1 VRRRLATEGGFGVVE
16 LLIAMTVMVVA
27 VMALVAV
34 LNSGMVTLRR
44 AAAASTAGAVAD
56 QQMEAYRAL
65 PNCAIHL
72 DPTTIPGSPQY
83 VGDPA
88 WSGTQRT
95 TTAPLFGSIC
105 TVTSAATPTRLK
117 DAQQPITGA
126 DGRSYN
132 VDTYI
137 VAVTTPGA
145 AKKVTL
151 VVRNSDSTKT
161 LIRETSTFTP
171 PTGCNNGTHGP
182 VSVGC

>member
-1 VRRRLATEGGFGVVE
+1 
-16 LLIAMTVMVVA
+16 MTVMVVA

-44 AAAASTAGAVAD
+44 AADASTAAAVAD
-56 QQMEAYRAL
+56 KQMEAYRAL

-72 DPTTIPGSPQY
+72 DPATIPAERVRMSQIR
-83 VGDPA
+83 
-88 WSGTQRT
+88 RT
-95 TTAPLFGSIC
+95 AVHSTRRHAPLFGSTC
-105 TVTSAATPTRLK
+105 TVTPAGTLK
-117 DAQQPITGA
+117 DAQQTLTGA

-137 VAVTTPGA
+137 VATTTPGA

-151 VVRNSDSTKT
+151 VVRNADNTKT

-171 PTGCNNGTHGP
+171 PTGCNNAHEP
-182 VSVGC
+182 ASAGC

>member
-1 VRRRLATEGGFGVVE
+1 
-16 LLIAMTVMVVA
+16 MTVMVVA

-44 AAAASTAGAVAD
+44 AADASTAAAVAD
-56 QQMEAYRAL
+56 KQMEAYRAL
-65 PNCAIHL
+65 PNCAIYL
-72 DPTTIPGSPQY
+72 DLRVDPDEWCLHDGSRL
-83 VGDPA
+83 D
-88 WSGTQRT
+88 RH
-95 TTAPLFGSIC
+95 APSSPRPPVRI
-105 TVTSAATPTRLK
+105 TNNT
-117 DAQQPITGA
+117 PITGGPVQVRRRGTHAQQTVTGA
-126 DGRSYN
+126 DNRQYK

-151 VVRNSDSTKT
+151 VVHNADNTKT

>member
-1 VRRRLATEGGFGVVE
+1 LRRRLASEGGFGVVE

-44 AAAASTAGAVAD
+44 AADASTAGAVAD
-56 QQMEAYRAL
+56 KQMEAYRAL

-72 DPTTIPGSPQY
+72 DPATIPPGGAY
-83 VGDPA
+83 VADPA
-88 WSGTQRT
+88 YSSTQVT
-95 TTAPLFGSIC
+95 TNVPLFGSTC
-105 TVTSAATPTRLK
+105 TVTPAGPLK
-117 DAQQPITGA
+117 NAQQALTGA

-132 VDTYI
+132 VDTFI

-151 VVRNSDSTKT
+151 VVHNADNTKT